1 MPKRAKILAGAAL
14 QIAET
19 PTPPQLKDDITSAY
33 ITSTQLRARYGH
45 RSEMWVERIMAT
57 DPNFPRPI
65 KIGRF
70 RFWERAALEA
80 YERSLIKRGAA

>member
-1 MPKRAKILAGAAL
+1 MPKREERLAAL
-14 QIAET
+14 QRAAVRIAE
-19 PTPPQLKDDITSAY
+19 TPPQLKAY
-33 ITSTQLRARYGH
+33 ITSIQLRERYGH
-45 RSEMWVERIMAT
+45 RSEMWVTRIMAT

-70 RFWERAALEA
+70 RFWELAALEA